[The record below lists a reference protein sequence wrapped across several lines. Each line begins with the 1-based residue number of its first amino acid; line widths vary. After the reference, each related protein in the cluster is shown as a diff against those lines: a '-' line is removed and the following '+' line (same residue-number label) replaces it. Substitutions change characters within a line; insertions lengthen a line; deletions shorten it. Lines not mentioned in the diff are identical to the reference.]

1 MNELQQ
7 QVITLVQAAMSGDK
21 QAQQQI
27 DTIMSAA
34 QQGDQEAVQLAQII
48 QKVAQE
54 LAQVQQSKVQ
64 QVQEARFG
72 AKLNYIKQLKGL
84 CPDGYEMQYFKKG
97 GQLCKKCV
105 AKQRKMEEGGQA
117 PKDSVDAFKCGRK
130 TKKVEKAQNGTK
142 SQKKQ
147 VTLKSDKYEDNG
159 DSNVRT
165 RKWSDGTTSKRY
177 RDETGTTKYVGRK
190 GEVGYDGEFSSAKE
204 QAKADSLRRADWT
217 KKTAPSFQDGKKL
230 PKKTEV
236 RGPITREIVYTGRED
251 IDPVTGYKL
260 GNDTT
265 YIVGGSKIPNN
276 YTGLIRGLEQAAI
289 EGQTQNA
296 INKIKQ
302 RGKKPTFPLS
312 IQGVYSVPMSELIQ
326 NRNIYEDI
334 ENEFNSYRGPSY
346 INWGNKGKRSGRD
359 IESER

>member
-1 MNELQQ
+1 MNEQQLQE
-7 QVITLVQAAMSGDK
+7 QVIQLVQAAMQGDQ
-21 QAQQQI
+21 QAQQTIEQ
-27 DTIMSAA
+27 IMSAA
-34 QQGDQEAVQLAQII
+34 QQGDQQSIQLAQMI
-48 QKVAQE
+48 QAVAQ
-54 LAQVQQSKVQ
+54 QMQ
-64 QVQEARFG
+64 QVQAAKFG
-72 AKLNYIKQLKGL
+72 AKLNYIKQLRGL

-190 GEVGYDGEFSSAKE
+190 GEVGYDGEFSSTKE

-230 PKKTEV
+230 PKKTET
-236 RGPITREIVYTGRED
+236 RGPITREIVYTGREGV
-251 IDPVTGYKL
+251 DPVTGYKL

-265 YIVGGSKIPNN
+265 YIIGESRIPNN
-276 YTGLIRGLEQAAI
+276 YTGIIGGLIKQAAI
-289 EGQTQNA
+289 DGQTEGN
-296 INKIKQ
+296 IEKIK
-302 RGKKPTFPLS
+302 RKGKKPTFPLS
-312 IQGVYSVPMSELIQ
+312 IPGLPSIPMSELIQ

-346 INWGNKGKRSGRD
+346 IKWGSKGKRSGRD

>member
-1 MNELQQ
+1 MQGDQEAAQYIQ
-7 QVITLVQAAMSGDK
+7 QVMQ
-21 QAQQQI
+21 
-27 DTIMSAA
+27 AA
-34 QQGDQEAVQLAQII
+34 QQGDQEAAEIAQII
-48 QKVAQE
+48 QAVAQ
-54 LAQVQQSKVQ
+54 QMQQAQ
-64 QVQEARFG
+64 QVKAAKFG
-72 AKLNYIKQLKGL
+72 AKLNYIRSLRGM
-84 CPDGYEMQYFKKG
+84 CPVGYEMQYFKKG

-217 KKTAPSFQDGKKL
+217 KKTAPSF
-230 PKKTEV
+230 
-236 RGPITREIVYTGRED
+236 
-251 IDPVTGYKL
+251 
-260 GNDTT
+260 
-265 YIVGGSKIPNN
+265 
-276 YTGLIRGLEQAAI
+276 
-289 EGQTQNA
+289 
-296 INKIKQ
+296 
-302 RGKKPTFPLS
+302 
-312 IQGVYSVPMSELIQ
+312 
-326 NRNIYEDI
+326 
-334 ENEFNSYRGPSY
+334 
-346 INWGNKGKRSGRD
+346 
-359 IESER
+359 